1 MPHPTVS
8 LKEALALQPLIER
21 KRPEV
26 LSPILAAAAERLQ
39 ANGHIDLC
47 CRSEDDDTEVWTA
60 DPDERVRNEARTI
73 TQCAIE
79 ATTRLTRLWQMDCG
93 ASHAAFR
100 ALQMCHLGNGR
111 IAMEDLA
118 RLDKNNRKA
127 ALQREQRTN
136 SPGGP
141 FPNHTEPPATIT
153 FGVKA
158 AAATAARKAAQKP
171 KKTDRGDER

>member
-8 LKEALALQPLIER
+8 YAEAQALQPLIEW

-26 LSPILAAAAERLQ
+26 LSSILAAAAEVLQ

-47 CRSEDDDTEVWTA
+47 CRSEDDDTEVWT
-60 DPDERVRNEARTI
+60 PDLRGRAREEARAL
-73 TQCAIE
+73 TQAAME
-79 ATTRLTRLWQMDCG
+79 ATERLTRLWKLDCG

-127 ALQREQRTN
+127 ALTLITYGLKFGSESLPISESLRTALLNEQIRV
-136 SPGGP
+136 S
-141 FPNHTEPPATIT
+141 EI
-153 FGVKA
+153 
-158 AAATAARKAAQKP
+158 
-171 KKTDRGDER
+171 RGFKR

>member
-8 LKEALALQPLIER
+8 YDEAQALQPLIEGR
-21 KRPEV
+21 RPEV
-26 LSPILAAAAERLQ
+26 LSSVLAAAAEVLQ

-60 DPDERVRNEARTI
+60 DTRARAREEARAL
-73 TQCAIE
+73 TQAAME
-79 ATTRLTRLWQMDCG
+79 ATERLTRLWQLGCG

-118 RLDKNNRKA
+118 RLDKANRAA
-127 ALQREQRTN
+127 ALTLISYALKFGSESLPISEDLRTALIKEQIRV
-136 SPGGP
+136 S
-141 FPNHTEPPATIT
+141 EI
-153 FGVKA
+153 
-158 AAATAARKAAQKP
+158 
-171 KKTDRGDER
+171 RGFKR